1 MPTNLIPFLE
11 QLKISSRIPIVS
23 EIATQTDMQVLLYYL
38 YFPIEDPVEYMNR
51 HRELCQ
57 SLELKGR
64 ILIGDEGIN
73 GTVSGTIENTEKYM
87 EALRND
93 PRTAAIEFKIDPCDE
108 HLFPKLS
115 IKVRDEIVT
124 LGLPDEAD
132 IDPNEITGER
142 LSPREF
148 YEAMQSEDVV
158 IIDGRNRYE
167 ADMGK
172 FKNAIVPEIDSFRE
186 FPEWFKEHADEI
198 KDKKILT
205 YCTGGIRCEK
215 LSGYLKKEGCE
226 DVAQLHGGIVNYG
239 KDPEVKGR
247 DFEGLCYVFDKR
259 VGVEANFT
267 ETRKIISTCRYCGT
281 TVPEYSNCGW
291 PNCNRQF
298 FICPECLEKE
308 GSFCS
313 TDCRDHAAEK
323 G

>member
-1 MPTNLIPFLE
+1 MFE
-11 QLKISSRIPIVS
+11 VS
-23 EIATQTDMQVLLYYL
+23 TSPEMQVLLYYL
-38 YFPIEDPVEYMNR
+38 YFPLEDPETYMVE
-51 HRELCQ
+51 HRQLCE
-57 SLELKGR
+57 SLGLKGR
-64 ILIGDEGIN
+64 ILLGNEGIN
-73 GTVSGTIENTEKYM
+73 GTVSGTLEGTEEYM
-87 EALRND
+87 KALWSD
-93 PRTAAIEFKIDPCDE
+93 PRTKDIEFKIDPCDE

-124 LGLPDEAD
+124 LGLTEEQD
-132 IDPNEITGER
+132 IDPNEITGKR

-148 YEAMQSEDVV
+148 YEAMNEEDVV
-158 IIDGRNRYE
+158 IIDGRNKYE

-172 FKNAIVPEIDSFRE
+172 FTNAIVPEIDSFRE

-198 KDKKILT
+198 RDRKILT

-215 LSGYLKKEGCE
+215 LSGFLKKEGCE
-226 DVAQLHGGIVNYG
+226 EVYQLHGGIVSYA

-259 VGVEANFT
+259 VGVETNFT
-267 ETRKIISTCRYCGT
+267 ETRKIISTCRYCNA

-298 FICPECLEKE
+298 FICPNCLEKE

-313 TDCRDHAAEK
+313 SECRDHAAENT